1 MRSDIINEVLSV
13 EDRAEKIVR
22 DAERTARDAISDAQ
36 TKANA
41 YIRSAMKAEREL
53 SHTQI
58 LQAEADAE
66 TELQEYE
73 ASLHISST
81 LTEAELDRISKT
93 IVEKVCATD
102 LDSFVEVQ

>member
-13 EDRAEKIVR
+13 EDRAQKIVR

-41 YIRSAMKAEREL
+41 YIRSALKAEREQ
-53 SHTQI
+53 SHAQI

-66 TELQEYE
+66 AELQEFE
-73 ASLHISST
+73 ASLHISSS
-81 LTEAELDRISKT
+81 LTEAELDRISQT

-102 LDSFVEVQ
+102 LDSFVDAQ